1 VECKFELIQRQT
13 DHIGNNN
20 LEFLEIIA
28 NFLLSSIQ
36 TIRVNELKSKY
47 RVRTSNLNGN
57 LILENYLMI
66 FPLFGR
72 KHLDY
77 KD

>member
-1 VECKFELIQRQT
+1 VECKFELNQRQT

-28 NFLLSSIQ
+28 NLLLSSVK
-36 TIRVNELKSKY
+36 TIRVNKPKSEY
-47 RVRTSNLNGN
+47 RVRTTSLNGN
-57 LILENYLMI
+57 LILENYLRI
-66 FPLFGR
+66 FPLFGI

>member
-1 VECKFELIQRQT
+1 V
-13 DHIGNNN
+13 DHNGNNN

-28 NFLLSSIQ
+28 NFLLSSVKA
-36 TIRVNELKSKY
+36 TRVDKSKPEY
-47 RVRTSNLNGN
+47 RVRTTSLNGN
-57 LILENYLMI
+57 LVLENYLTM
-66 FPLFGR
+66 FPLFGS